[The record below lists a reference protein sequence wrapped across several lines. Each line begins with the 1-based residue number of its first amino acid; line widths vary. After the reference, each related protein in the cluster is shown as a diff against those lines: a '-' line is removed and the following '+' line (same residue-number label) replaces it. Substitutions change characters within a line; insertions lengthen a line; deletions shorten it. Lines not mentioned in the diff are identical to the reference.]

1 MASLYRT
8 GHSIDGEIDRNFG
21 KVIEERARMSCSVT
35 ALDLCAF
42 APSTPAE
49 HSFRTLLSSQN
60 TFDPT
65 LTGDSTL
72 FIISRLELLLSI

>member
-1 MASLYRT
+1 MHITSNFKYL
-8 GHSIDGEIDRNFG
+8 GFSSDGEIDRNFG
-21 KVIEERARMSCSVT
+21 KVIEEHARMSCSVT

-42 APSTPAE
+42 APVTPAE

-65 LTGDSTL
+65 LTGEMI
-72 FIISRLELLLSI
+72 F

>member
-1 MASLYRT
+1 
-8 GHSIDGEIDRNFG
+8 
-21 KVIEERARMSCSVT
+21 MSCSVT

-49 HSFRTLLSSQN
+49 HSFRSLLSSQN

-65 LTGDSTL
+65 LTGNTHQTP
-72 FIISRLELLLSI
+72 ILLVAK

>member
-1 MASLYRT
+1 MIGYIA
-8 GHSIDGEIDRNFG
+8 DGESDRNFG
-21 KVIEERARMSCSVT
+21 KIIEEHARMSCSVT

-49 HSFRTLLSSQN
+49 HSFRSLLSSQN

-65 LTGDSTL
+65 LTGNTHQTP
-72 FIISRLELLLSI
+72 ILLIAK